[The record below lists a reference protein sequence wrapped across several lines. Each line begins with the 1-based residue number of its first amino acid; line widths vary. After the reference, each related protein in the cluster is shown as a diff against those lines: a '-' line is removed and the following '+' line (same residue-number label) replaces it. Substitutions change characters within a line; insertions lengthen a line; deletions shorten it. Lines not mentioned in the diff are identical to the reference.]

1 MNRKSLTRLIYL
13 LVSVAIVVLY
23 GWMLPWGTA
32 QPQPQPQ
39 PIVHEVRGVW
49 LTNVGS
55 AVLYVPWGINR
66 ALHQLAQLKF
76 NTVYPVVWNR
86 GYTFY
91 PSDVAKHALGR
102 SQDPFLS
109 TWHLGRDVFAEIVK
123 QGNQSNLRIIPWF
136 EYGFVAPV
144 NSDLVRLHPNWLTV
158 QRNGA
163 QTMTSEGDALPT
175 TTAWLNPFHP
185 NVQQFM
191 LDLVTEIVTRYDV
204 AGIQLDDHFGLPV
217 QFGYDSYT
225 VQLYKDEH
233 QGVAPPEDP
242 YEPEWMRWRA
252 DKLSAFMQ
260 RLSQTVKTAKPDCI
274 VSLSPNSQGFS
285 YQNYLQDWQTW
296 VEQGWVQE
304 LVLQVYRQQLD
315 SFLTELNQSAVQFA
329 RQRIPVAI
337 GIYTG
342 SPRQPTTF
350 QQIQE
355 QVETVRSQGFQ
366 GVSFFYWET
375 LWGYLTPESP
385 RERRSGFQKLF
396 STGLP

>member
-1 MNRKSLTRLIYL
+1 MNRKFLTRLIYL
-13 LVSVAIVVLY
+13 LFSLAIVILY

-32 QPQPQPQ
+32 QPESK
-39 PIVHEVRGVW
+39 PIAHEVRGVW

-66 ALHQLAQLKF
+66 ALHQLAQLNF

-91 PSDVAKHALGR
+91 PSEVAKSTIGR

-109 TWHLGRDVFAEIVK
+109 TWHFGRDVFAEIVN

-136 EYGFVAPV
+136 EYGFVAPIH
-144 NSDLVRLHPNWLTV
+144 SDLVRLHPNWLTV
-158 QRNGA
+158 QNNGA
-163 QTMTSEGDALPT
+163 RTMTSSSDGLPN

-185 NVQQFM
+185 NVQQFI
-191 LDLVTEIVTRYDV
+191 LDLVTEVVTRYNV

-233 QGVAPPEDP
+233 QGIAPPENP
-242 YEPEWMRWRA
+242 YDPEWMRWRA

-260 RLSQTVKTAKPDCI
+260 RLSQTVKDAKPDCI

-285 YQNYLQDWQTW
+285 YQNYLQDWQRW

-304 LVLQVYRQQLD
+304 LVLQVYRQELD
-315 SFLTELNQSAVQFA
+315 SFLAELNQAAVRFA
-329 RQRIPVAI
+329 RQHIPVAI

-385 RERRSGFQKLF
+385 RERRLGFQKLF
-396 STGLP
+396 SNDIF